1 MVYHTTI
8 VGVNDYVSIFQ
19 NLPKYQNFE
28 SRANNIDKTI
38 EITLKTL
45 N

>member
-1 MVYHTTI
+1 MV
-8 VGVNDYVSIFQ
+8 VGVNDYVSFFQ
-19 NLPKYQNFE
+19 NQPKYQNFE
-28 SRANNIDKTI
+28 PRANNIDKTI